1 MPRRLRIVATAVGC
15 ALTAAA
21 WSTEGPLQSGVI
33 EANMD
38 HEVAP
43 GDDFYRYVNGAWLAR
58 TEIPADRSNYGSF
71 SIIQDRT
78 REQLRA
84 ILESLRG
91 GDAASAE
98 ARKLAALYASYMDL
112 GAIEARGVA
121 PVQPL
126 LQRIAG
132 LQDREALPELL
143 AALQK
148 IGVNMPVGL
157 SIYRD
162 ARAPERYALYFSQ
175 SGLGLPDREYYL
187 SEQAR
192 FAALRE
198 AYRGHVA
205 RMLALAGHDRAVERA
220 EAIFTLESALAEAH
234 WTRVASRDRE
244 ATYNPVPVG
253 DLAGAAPGF
262 DWRAFLGALG
272 EERPEQVVLRQPEAI
287 AETAR
292 MLAETDLDVLRSWL
306 AYHTLAEL
314 APYLSSPLVAEHF
327 RFHKAELS
335 GVERQKPRW
344 KRALA
349 VVEEA
354 MGEALGKRY
363 VAKHFPPEQRARVQ
377 RMVDYLERAYRQRIS
392 TLEWMGAATREEA
405 LDKLARFS
413 TKIGY
418 PDAWRDYSALEVAA
432 DDLFGNVLRARR
444 HDFAYH
450 YGKLGRPIDEDEWF
464 MTPQTVNAYYS
475 PGGNEIVFP
484 AAILQPPFFNPAA
497 DDAVNF
503 GAIGA
508 VIGHE
513 IGHGFD
519 DQGSRFDGHGRMR
532 NWWTEAD
539 RERFEART
547 QDLVAQYNAFC
558 PLEGHCVNGALS
570 LGENIGD
577 LGGLSIAYLA
587 HRMALAEAGQPRRR
601 DDSLFSGDI
610 GLRAPAA
617 TLSDASIDGYTPAQ
631 RFFIGWGQIWARK
644 YREAELINRL
654 NNGPHAP
661 DEFRTNGV
669 VRNIDAWYAAFDV
682 GPEADLYLPPETRV
696 SIW

>member
-1 MPRRLRIVATAVGC
+1 MPRHIRIVATVLGC
-15 ALTAAA
+15 ALVGTAWPTQAQ
-21 WSTEGPLQSGVI
+21 LQSGVI
-33 EANMD
+33 EANLD
-38 HEVAP
+38 REVAP
-43 GDDFYRYVNGAWLAR
+43 GDDFYRYVNGDWLAR

-78 REQLRA
+78 REQLRV
-84 ILESLRG
+84 ILDALRTG
-91 GDAASAE
+91 EPETPEG
-98 ARKLAALYASYMDL
+98 RKLGALYASYMDL
-112 GAIEARGVA
+112 DAIEARGIA

-132 LQDREALPELL
+132 LEERAALPGLL
-143 AALQK
+143 AELQQ
-148 IGVNMPVGL
+148 IGVDLPVGL

-162 ARAPERYALYFSQ
+162 ARAPDRYALYLSQ

-187 SEQAR
+187 SEHSR
-192 FAALRE
+192 FAELRG
-198 AYRGHVA
+198 AYREHVA
-205 RMLALAGHDRAVERA
+205 RMLALAGLDRAGERA
-220 EAIFTLESALAEAH
+220 DAIVELERGLADAH

-244 ATYNPVPVG
+244 ATYNPAPV
-253 DLAGAAPGF
+253 DELAEAAPGF
-262 DWRAFLGALG
+262 DWRAFLHALG
-272 EERPEQVVLRQPEAI
+272 EKRPEQVILRQPDAI
-287 AETAR
+287 AATAR
-292 MLAETDLDVLRSWL
+292 LLAEADLDTLKSWL
-306 AYHTLAEL
+306 AYHALAEL

-327 RFHKAELS
+327 GFHKAELS

-349 VVEEA
+349 VVEDA

-392 TLEWMGAATREEA
+392 KLEWMGDATREEA

-418 PDAWRDYSALEVAA
+418 PDAWRDYGALEIAA

-444 HDFAYH
+444 HEFAYH
-450 YGKLGRPIDEDEWF
+450 YGKLGGPIDDDEWF

-532 NWWTEAD
+532 DWWTEAD

-547 QDLVAQYNAFC
+547 QDLVEQYDAFC
-558 PLEGHCVNGALS
+558 PLEDHCVNGALS

-577 LGGLSIAYLA
+577 LGGVSIARLA
-587 HRMALAEAGQPRRR
+587 HRMALADAGRPRQR
-601 DDSLFSGDI
+601 DDALFSGDI
-610 GLRAPAA
+610 GLRTSPA
-617 TLSDASIDGYTPAQ
+617 TLSDATIDGYTPAQ

-654 NNGPHAP
+654 NNGPHSP

-669 VRNIDAWYAAFDV
+669 VRNIDAWYAAFGVDA
-682 GPEADLYLPPETRV
+682 EAELYLPPEDRV